1 MGPKLDVT
9 VGMKNVIVT
18 GATGFIG
25 RTLCAEIKQRFGPDC
40 LIRSLST
47 REVDLTDRAA
57 TFDWFERESRAGRC
71 DHVIHLA
78 ALYRAGDWPVHHPAI
93 QFHSNMA
100 ININLLE
107 AWFRF
112 LPRAKLTAIV
122 SYCMYP
128 SHAAPHPES
137 ELWGTEPEDYLF
149 AYAFTKK
156 ALLIGQRAYRQEYG
170 LNCTSVVLPTVYG
183 PGDSFAENSHV
194 MGALVGKFVR
204 AARDESSS
212 VEVWGDGLQER
223 EFLYVHDAVGGII
236 AAAERSEEPV
246 LNLGT
251 GQAYAI
257 RDIAKWIGEAACFRG
272 TIEYNNSRFVGVHR
286 RLLDVGR
293 VQKVLG
299 WRAATPIDVGIRQT
313 VMWYKSALAAGQI
326 AV

>member
-1 MGPKLDVT
+1 
-9 VGMKNVIVT
+9 MKGVIIT

-25 RTLCAEIKQRFGPDC
+25 RALCAEIARRFGPDC
-40 LIRSLST
+40 LIVPLST

-57 TFDWFERESRAGRC
+57 TFDWFTRTRRAGPC
-71 DHVIHLA
+71 DHIIHLA
-78 ALYRAGDWPVHHPAI
+78 ALYKAGDWPVHHPAT
-93 QFHSNMA
+93 QFHANMA
-100 ININLLE
+100 INVNLLE
-107 AWFRF
+107 AWRRF
-112 LPRAKLTAIV
+112 LPTAKLTAIL

-128 SHAAPHPES
+128 SHEAPHPES

-170 LNCTSVVLPTVYG
+170 LNSTSVVLPTVYG

-204 AARDESSS
+204 AACDRSSS

-223 EFLYVHDAVGGII
+223 EFLYVDDAIDGII
-236 AAAERSEEPV
+236 AAVARSDEVV

-257 RDIAKWIGEAACFRG
+257 GDIANWIGEAASFRG
-272 TIEYNNSRFVGVHR
+272 KITYNNNRFVGVRR
-286 RLLDVGR
+286 RLLDVSR
-293 VQKVLG
+293 VKEVLG
-299 WRAATPIDVGIRQT
+299 WQAATPIETGIRQT
-313 VMWYKSALAAGQI
+313 VAWYKATLPENQT